1 MERAQ
6 LEQNITSVNLQD
18 MAAILNNTALQ
29 VQPFEP
35 NVSRDRG
42 EKNSRW
48 LCCCLFGWRA
58 WHVTYDFEI

>member
-42 EKNSRW
+42 EKTVADCVVACSVDAR
-48 LCCCLFGWRA
+48 G
-58 WHVTYDFEI
+58 T